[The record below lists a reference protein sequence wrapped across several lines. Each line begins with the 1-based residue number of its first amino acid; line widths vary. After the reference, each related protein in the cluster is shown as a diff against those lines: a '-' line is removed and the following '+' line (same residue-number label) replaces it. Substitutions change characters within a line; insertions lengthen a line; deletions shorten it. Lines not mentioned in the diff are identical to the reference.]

1 MNAFDNHKKK
11 IMPQT
16 DADKDTEVLLN
27 EIKDFIVNPTYL
39 AKVNE
44 LLFRII
50 KNGDP
55 DDLEVGNLKTTE
67 GAVRPKHSPLV
78 P

>member
-1 MNAFDNHKKK
+1 
-11 IMPQT
+11 MPQT
-16 DADKDTEVLLN
+16 DQDKDSIVLLN
-27 EIKDFIVNPTYL
+27 EIKTFIVNPTYL

-44 LLFRII
+44 LLAREI

-67 GAVRPKHSPLV
+67 GGVRPKHAPLV